1 MKIYGDK
8 LEEALAGAA
17 TKDKTVI
24 IAIVNK
30 AYVEGDKPM
39 LDIFLDGFWLGEGAG
54 KLIKHLLIIA
64 MDQTSYRR
72 CKFLGLHCYKLQT
85 DGVDFIGEKLYMS
98 EDFIKMMWRRTR
110 FLGDVLKRG
119 YNFIFTVRMPH
130 YIYIGNWT
138 AFWLK
143 TTPNNI
149 HFSLHLSYYK

>member
-39 LDIFLDGFWLGEGAG
+39 LDIFLDGFWLGKSTA
-54 KLIKHLLIIA
+54 KLIKHLLIVA

-85 DGVDFIGEKLYMS
+85 EGVDFVGEKLYMS

-119 YNFIFTVRMPH
+119 YNFIFTVRLINH
-130 YIYIGNWT
+130 YIHIGWM

-143 TTPNNI
+143 TIPNNLP
-149 HFSLHLSYYK
+149 FSLHLSYYR